1 MSKFV
6 SSNVGALRTAR
17 AELKQL
23 KLVVQELAA
32 RVKAEKL
39 EAAEA
44 KRTAAI
50 AKAEARLQKLL
61 AKQVGKVGT
70 KAAKAN
76 RKAGAVTVTKG
87 A

>member
-1 MSKFV
+1 MAKFV
-6 SSNVGALRTAR
+6 SDNLAALRAAR
-17 AELKQL
+17 RELITLRLTIK
-23 KLVVQELAA
+23 ELAV

-39 EAAEA
+39 EQAEA

-61 AKQVGKVGT
+61 SKQVGPVGA
-70 KAAKAN
+70 KLSKAN
-76 RKAGAVTVTKG
+76 RKAGAVTITKG

>member
-61 AKQVGKVGT
+61 AKQVGKVGA

-76 RKAGAVTVTKG
+76 RKAGAVTITK

>member
-1 MSKFV
+1 MAKIV

-17 AELKQL
+17 RELITLRLTIK
-23 KLVVQELAA
+23 ELAA

-39 EAAEA
+39 EQAEA
-44 KRTAAI
+44 KRAAAI

-61 AKQVGKVGT
+61 SKQVGNVGA

>member
-1 MSKFV
+1 MAKIV

-17 AELKQL
+17 RELITLRLTIK
-23 KLVVQELAA
+23 ELAA

-39 EAAEA
+39 EQAEA
-44 KRTAAI
+44 KRAAAI

-61 AKQVGKVGT
+61 DKQVGKVGT

>member
-1 MSKFV
+1 MAKSV
-6 SSNVGALRTAR
+6 SNNLGALRTAR

-23 KLVVQELAA
+23 RLVVKELAA

-39 EAAEA
+39 EQAEA

-61 AKQVGKVGT
+61 SKQVGAVGA

-76 RKAGAVTVTKG
+76 RKAGAVTIIKP
-87 A
+87 

>member
-1 MSKFV
+1 MAKIV

-17 AELKQL
+17 RELLTLRLTIK
-23 KLVVQELAA
+23 ELAA

-61 AKQVGKVGT
+61 SKQVGKVGA

>member
-50 AKAEARLQKLL
+50 AKAEARLQQLL
-61 AKQVGKVGT
+61 AKQVGKVGA

-76 RKAGAVTVTKG
+76 RKAGAVTITK

>member
-1 MSKFV
+1 MAKSV
-6 SSNVGALRTAR
+6 SNNVGALRTAR

-23 KLVVQELAA
+23 RLVVKELAA

-39 EAAEA
+39 EQAEA

-50 AKAEARLQKLL
+50 ARAEARLQKLL
-61 AKQVGKVGT
+61 SKQVGAVGT

-76 RKAGAVTVTKG
+76 RKAGAVTITKG

>member
-1 MSKFV
+1 MAKIV

-17 AELKQL
+17 RELITLRLTIK
-23 KLVVQELAA
+23 ELAA

-44 KRTAAI
+44 KRTA
-50 AKAEARLQKLL
+50 
-61 AKQVGKVGT
+61 
-70 KAAKAN
+70 N

>member
-1 MSKFV
+1 MAKSV

-17 AELKQL
+17 VELKQL
-23 KLVVQELAA
+23 RLVVKELAA

-39 EAAEA
+39 EQAEA

-61 AKQVGKVGT
+61 SKQVGAVGA

-76 RKAGAVTVTKG
+76 RKAGAVTITKG